1 MLGSQ
6 CLLETY
12 EAAQCCGRLAMAA
25 SAFDLRWRS
34 IVLGAGVV
42 VGLAACASD
51 PAPEAE
57 VAAAEVAVDQAEE
70 ANAPARA
77 SGPYELARDKLERA
91 RDAMADGEHVE
102 ARRLAEQ
109 ALVDAQRAEAQA
121 RSEVARR
128 NAAELRASIETLQDE
143 LARGVPRTS

>member
-1 MLGSQ
+1 
-6 CLLETY
+6 
-12 EAAQCCGRLAMAA
+12 MARA
-25 SAFDLRWRS
+25 SDFHVGWHGMM
-34 IVLGAGVV
+34 IGAGLV

-57 VAAAEVAVDQAEE
+57 LAAAEVAVDEAEE

-77 SGPYELARDKLERA
+77 SGPYELARDKLDRA
-91 RDAMADGEHVE
+91 REAAEDGENLE

-109 ALVDAQRAEAQA
+109 ALVDAQLAEAQA
-121 RSEVARR
+121 RSEIARR

-143 LARGVPRTS
+143 LARRAPRTS